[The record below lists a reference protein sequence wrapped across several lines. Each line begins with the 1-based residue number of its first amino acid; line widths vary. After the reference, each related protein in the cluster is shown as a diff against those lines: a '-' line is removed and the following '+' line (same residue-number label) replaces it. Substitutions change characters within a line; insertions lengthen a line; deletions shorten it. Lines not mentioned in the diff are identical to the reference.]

1 LNLGWPPILLHPMPD
16 AKLLSNPLELSIR
29 PIMVTDKHLGKLIGN
44 TGNPASLSL
53 ALRGSFAARRGEF
66 VRIPHT
72 ERQGDTETDCLGR
85 IVSITRNNVLF
96 SSELGEGVEDLNVL
110 PGSRVSGET
119 LYATVELIGFKDLTG
134 EIRLPRRPLDPGA
147 KVFGVDYQF
156 LRQFYQFSED
166 TSIHIGNL
174 VGYEG
179 GADAVPIYIDVNTLA
194 TEHLAVLAMTGSGK
208 SYTVGRIIERLV
220 AQMNGSVIVFDPHGE
235 YGRAFAGGQIRS
247 NPDIADVEDS
257 RDQQML
263 PKIIQKLQSLQTLG
277 GGIHVYT
284 PQDADFDNKYGG
296 SNKRLALQFDNIDL
310 DSIGEI
316 LPGLTEPQARVLD
329 VAIRKWRKDEAN
341 PPRDVHTLL
350 ELLGPRLEEVKD
362 DPDLELSEQEKKALG
377 ARSAAIAG
385 MRLRRVLNEAK
396 AFYTR
401 GCDHPTNIQE
411 IIGMRGSDTAGRLVI
426 VDLQGLSDDARQVI
440 VALMSSEILNAAASK
455 TAPIRP
461 CFIVYEEGHNFAPAG
476 GSSMS
481 RAVIKKIAAEGRKFG
496 VGFAIISQR
505 PSKLDPDVTSQC
517 NTLITMRIKN
527 PDDQRFIAKSTE
539 QLSQADLDELP
550 SLSTGEALISGRSIP
565 APLLVRVGYKAL
577 KHGGESPRILQEWA
591 PGAW

>member
-1 LNLGWPPILLHPMPD
+1 
-16 AKLLSNPLELSIR
+16 
-29 PIMVTDKHLGKLIGN
+29 MVPDKHLGKLIGN

-53 ALRGSFAARRGEF
+53 ALRGSFVARRGEF

-156 LRQFYQFSED
+156 LRRFYQFSED

-174 VGYEG
+174 VGYESG
-179 GADAVPIYIDVNTLA
+179 PDAVPIYIDVNTLA

-235 YGRAFAGGQIRS
+235 YGRAFAGGRIRS

-316 LPGLTEPQARVLD
+316 LPGLTEPQSRVLD
-329 VAIRKWRKDEAN
+329 VAIRKWRKDEPN
-341 PPRDVHTLL
+341 PPRDVQTLL

-362 DPDLELSEQEKKALG
+362 DPNLDLSEQEKKALG

-411 IIGMRGSDTAGRLVI
+411 IIGTRGSGTAGRLVI
-426 VDLQGLSDDARQVI
+426 VDLQGLSDDARQII

-455 TAPIRP
+455 TEPTRP

-476 GSSMS
+476 GSSIS
-481 RAVIKKIAAEGRKFG
+481 RAVIKTIAAEGRKFG
-496 VGFAIISQR
+496 VGFAVISQR

-591 PGAW
+591 PGAL